1 MGSLKLSHH
10 RKKLLVAALLILL
23 TIIAFLPLKHNGFI
37 TSFDDNSYVTENMFV
52 QGGLSLRGLTY
63 AFTTTQAGNWHPLTW
78 LSLMLDYQ
86 LFGLNPKGYHA
97 TNLFFHLANVLL
109 LFLILENMT
118 KALWPSALTAA
129 LFALHP
135 LHVESVAWVSERKDV
150 LSTFFWLTTMGA
162 YLRYVRRPGWGR
174 YCLIVLSF
182 SLGLLTKPMLVTL
195 PFALLLLDYWP
206 LGRFQLP
213 PPPAP
218 LLDESGKHPYQ
229 RFTPRLVWEKVP
241 LLILS
246 AFFCL
251 STIHAQL
258 LGIASLEKFPFAARL
273 GNALLSYVSYL
284 GKMIWPVHL
293 AVFYPVFTNSLS
305 WGPVVA
311 AALALLAISLL
322 VLKGARK
329 YPYLPVGWF
338 WYLGTLVPVIG
349 LVQVGLQ
356 SMADRYTYVPLI
368 GIFIILAW
376 GLSDLSAKWR
386 GRELWLGAA
395 AGLGLVTLMTLTWYQ
410 LGYWRNT
417 KSLFEHAVEVTE
429 NNFMAYSILI
439 TEYEK
444 TGQID
449 KATEMFK
456 KAIDINNFPLAY
468 YNFGELVFRHN
479 IFDEAIQILE
489 KVIQFRTDFA
499 TPYNTLGLIYDHK
512 GRYTEALAMYQ
523 RAIAIDPTYGDAYNN
538 LGIYYA
544 KQGRYDDAVAMFQK
558 AVKFNPTSENYNN
571 LGLAL
576 AKQGNLDQAI
586 DMLRKAIK
594 IDPDNSGAQNMLKAF
609 QAQREGR

>member
-1 MGSLKLSHH
+1 MDSLKLSHH
-10 RKKLLVAALLILL
+10 QMKLLVAALLILL

-37 TSFDDNSYVTENMFV
+37 NSFDDNTYVTKNLFV

-63 AFTTTQAGNWHPLTW
+63 AFTTTQAANWHPLTW

-86 LFGLNPKGYHA
+86 LFGWNPKGYHA

-118 KALWPSALTAA
+118 KAFWPSALTAA

-135 LHVESVAWVSERKDV
+135 LHVESVAWVAERKDV

-174 YCLIVLSF
+174 YCLILLSF

-195 PFALLLLDYWP
+195 PFALLLMDYWP

-213 PPPAP
+213 PPPVARR
-218 LLDESGKHPYQ
+218 GKGGKQPYL
-229 RFTPRLVWEKVP
+229 RFSLRLIWEKVP
-241 LLILS
+241 LLILA
-246 AFFCL
+246 AFACFM
-251 STIHAQL
+251 TIHAQQSAM
-258 LGIASLEKFPFAARL
+258 ASLDQIPFAARL

-284 GKMIWPVHL
+284 VKMIWPVHL
-293 AVFYPVFTNSLS
+293 AVFYPFLKDSLS
-305 WGPVVA
+305 WGQVTA

-349 LVQVGLQ
+349 LIQVGLQ

-376 GLSDLSAKWR
+376 GLSDLTAKWR
-386 GRELWLGAA
+386 RRELWLGAA

-410 LGYWRNT
+410 LGYWRNA

-429 NNFMAYSILI
+429 NNFMAYSVLI
-439 TEYEK
+439 KEYEDA
-444 TGQID
+444 GQID
-449 KATEMFK
+449 KATKMFQ
-456 KAIDINNFPLAY
+456 KAIEVQNLFLAY
-468 YNFGELVFRHN
+468 YNFGALLVRQN
-479 IFDEAIQILE
+479 RFDEAIPMLE
-489 KVIQFRTDFA
+489 KAIKYRIDFA
-499 TPYNTLGLIYDHK
+499 MPYNFLGMIYDYQ
-512 GRYTEALAMYQ
+512 GRYTEAVAMYQ
-523 RAIAIDPTYGDAYNN
+523 KAIELDPTYGDAYNN
-538 LGIYYA
+538 LGIHYA
-544 KQGRYDDAVAMFQK
+544 KQERYGNAIAMFQK
-558 AVKFNPTSENYNN
+558 AVEFNPTSENYNN

-594 IDPDNSGAQNMLKAF
+594 IDPDNLGAQNMLKAF
-609 QAQREGR
+609 QAQREGP

>member
-1 MGSLKLSHH
+1 MKF
-10 RKKLLVAALLILL
+10 LVAALLILL
-23 TIIAFLPLKHNGFI
+23 TIIAFWPLKHNGFI
-37 TSFDDNSYVTENMFV
+37 NSFDDNTYVTKNLFV

-63 AFTTTQAGNWHPLTW
+63 AFTTTQAANWHPLTW

-162 YLRYVRRPGWGR
+162 YLRYVRRPGRGQ
-174 YCLIVLSF
+174 YCLILLSF

-218 LLDESGKHPYQ
+218 RRGKGGKHPYQ
-229 RFTPRLVWEKVP
+229 RFAPRLIWEKIP
-241 LLILS
+241 LLILA
-246 AFFCL
+246 AFSCL
-251 STIHAQL
+251 LTIHAQHWAM
-258 LGIASLEKFPFAARL
+258 ASPDQIPFAARL
-273 GNALLSYVSYL
+273 GNAPLSCVSYL

-293 AVFYPVFTNSLS
+293 AIFYPFLKDSLS
-305 WGPVVA
+305 WGQVAA

-349 LVQVGLQ
+349 LVQVGSQ

-376 GLSDLSAKWR
+376 GLSDLTAKWR

-410 LGYWRNT
+410 LGYWRNA

-439 TEYEK
+439 KEYEEA
-444 TGQID
+444 GQIY
-449 KATEMFK
+449 KATKMFQ
-456 KAIDINNFPLAY
+456 KAIEMNNLFLAY
-468 YNFGELVFRHN
+468 YNFGALLVRQDK
-479 IFDEAIQILE
+479 FDEAFRLLE
-489 KVIQFRTDFA
+489 KAIQFRTDFA
-499 TPYNTLGLIYDHK
+499 MPYNFLGMIYDYK

-523 RAIAIDPTYGDAYNN
+523 RGIELDQNYGDAYNN

-544 KQGRYDDAVAMFQK
+544 K
-558 AVKFNPTSENYNN
+558 
-571 LGLAL
+571 
-576 AKQGNLDQAI
+576 
-586 DMLRKAIK
+586 LRKIWRCYRNVSK
-594 IDPDNSGAQNMLKAF
+594 SCQI
-609 QAQREGR
+609 

>member
-1 MGSLKLSHH
+1 MDLFKLSN
-10 RKKLLVAALLILL
+10 RQMKLAVAAVLVLL
-23 TIIAFLPLKHNGFI
+23 TIIAFGPLKNNGFI
-37 TSFDDNSYVTENMFV
+37 SSFDDNVYVTQNMFV

-63 AFTTTQAGNWHPLTW
+63 AFTTTQAANWHPLTW

-118 KALWPSALTAA
+118 NALWPSALTAA

-150 LSTFFWLTTMGA
+150 LSTFFWLTTLGA

-174 YCLIVLSF
+174 YWLILLSYA
-182 SLGLLTKPMLVTL
+182 LGLMTKPMLVTL

-213 PPPAP
+213 PPPVARR
-218 LLDESGKHPYQ
+218 GKGGKQPYL
-229 RFTPRLVWEKVP
+229 RFSLRLIWEKVP

-251 STIHAQL
+251 STIHAQQL
-258 LGIASLEKFPFAARL
+258 ALASLEQAPFAARL
-273 GNALLSYVSYL
+273 GNALLAYVSYL
-284 GKMIWPVHL
+284 VKMIWPVHL
-293 AVFYPVFTNSLS
+293 AIFYPFLKDSLS
-305 WGPVVA
+305 WGQVAA

-349 LVQVGLQ
+349 LVQVGIQ
-356 SMADRYTYVPLI
+356 SMADRYTYLPLI

-376 GLSDLSAKWR
+376 GLSDLTAKWR

-395 AGLGLVTLMTLTWYQ
+395 AGLGLVTLMTLTWHQ
-410 LGYWRNT
+410 LGYWRNS
-417 KSLFEHAVEVTE
+417 KSLLEHAVEVTE

-439 TEYEK
+439 REYEEI
-444 TGQID
+444 GQINE
-449 KATEMFK
+449 ATKMFQ
-456 KAIDINNFPLAY
+456 KAIEVQNLFLAY
-468 YNFGELVFRHN
+468 YNYGALLVRQN
-479 IFDEAIQILE
+479 RFDEAIPLLE
-489 KVIQFRTDFA
+489 KAIQFSSNYPI
-499 TPYNTLGLIYDHK
+499 PYNTLGMIYDYK
-512 GRYTEALAMYQ
+512 GRSNEALAMYQ
-523 RAIAIDPTYGDAYNN
+523 RAIRIDQTYGDAYNN
-538 LGIYYA
+538 LGIIYGQ
-544 KQGRYDDAVAMFQK
+544 QGSYRDAIAMFQK
-558 AVKFNPTSENYNN
+558 AVKFNPTSQNYNN

-586 DMLRKAIK
+586 AMFREAIK
-594 IDPDNSGAQNMLKAF
+594 IDPDNFGAQKMLEDF
-609 QAQREGR
+609 LAQREGR

>member
-1 MGSLKLSHH
+1 MKLI
-10 RKKLLVAALLILL
+10 VASLLILL
-23 TIIAFLPLKHNGFI
+23 TIIAFWPLQHNGFI
-37 TSFDDNSYVTENMFV
+37 NSFDDNDYVTKNMFV

-63 AFTTTQAGNWHPLTW
+63 AFTTTQAANWHPLTW

-109 LFLILENMT
+109 LFLILESMT

-135 LHVESVAWVSERKDV
+135 LHVESVAWVAERKDV

-162 YLRYVRRPGWGR
+162 YLRYVRRPGWDR
-174 YCLIVLSF
+174 YCLILLSF

-218 LLDESGKHPYQ
+218 RLGKSGKQPYQ
-229 RFTPRLVWEKVP
+229 RFAPRLVWEKVP

-251 STIHAQL
+251 STIHAQQ
-258 LGIASLEKFPFAARL
+258 LGIASLEKFPFAARF
-273 GNALLSYVSYL
+273 GNALLSCVSYL

-293 AVFYPVFTNSLS
+293 AIFYPVFINSLS
-305 WGPVVA
+305 WGQVAA
-311 AALALLAISLL
+311 AALALLAISFL

-386 GRELWLGAA
+386 GRKLWLGAA

-410 LGYWRNT
+410 IGYWRNT

-439 TEYEK
+439 KEYEK
-444 TGQID
+444 AGQID
-449 KATEMFK
+449 KATKMFQ
-456 KAIDINNFPLAY
+456 KAIEINNFPLAY
-468 YNFGELVFRHN
+468 YNFGELVLRHN
-479 IFDEAIQILE
+479 LFDEAIPILE

-499 TPYNTLGLIYDHK
+499 TPYNTLGLIYDHN

-523 RAIAIDPTYGDAYNN
+523 KAIELDPTYGDAYNN
-538 LGIYYA
+538 FGIYYA
-544 KQGRYDDAVAMFQK
+544 KQGRYGDAIAMFQK

-576 AKQGNLDQAI
+576 AKHGNLDQAI
-586 DMLRKAIK
+586 DMLREAIK
-594 IDPDNSGAQNMLKAF
+594 IDPDNFGAQEMLNAF
-609 QAQREGR
+609 QAQGERR

>member
-1 MGSLKLSHH
+1 MDSLKLSHH
-10 RKKLLVAALLILL
+10 RMKLLVAALLILL
-23 TIIAFLPLKHNGFI
+23 TIIAFLPLTHNGFI
-37 TSFDDNSYVTENMFV
+37 NSFDDNAYVTENMFV

-63 AFTTTQAGNWHPLTW
+63 AFTTTQAANWHPLTW

-174 YCLIVLSF
+174 YSLILLSF
-182 SLGLLTKPMLVTL
+182 FLGLLTKPMLVTL

-213 PPPAP
+213 PPPAARRGK
-218 LLDESGKHPYQ
+218 SGKQPYQ
-229 RFTPRLVWEKVP
+229 RFAPRLVWEKVP

-251 STIHAQL
+251 STIHAQQSAM
-258 LGIASLEKFPFAARL
+258 ASLEKFPFAARL

-293 AVFYPVFTNSLS
+293 AIFYPLFKDSLS
-305 WGPVVA
+305 WGQVAA

-338 WYLGTLVPVIG
+338 WYLGTLVPAIG
-349 LVQVGLQ
+349 LVQVGIQ

-410 LGYWRNT
+410 LGYWRNS
-417 KSLFEHAVEVTE
+417 KSIFEHAVEVTE
-429 NNFMAYSILI
+429 NNYMAYSILI
-439 TEYEK
+439 IEYEK
-444 TGQID
+444 AGQID
-449 KATEMFK
+449 KATKMFQ
-456 KAIDINNFPLAY
+456 KAIEINNFPLAY
-468 YNFGELVFRHN
+468 YNFGELVIRQN
-479 IFDEAIQILE
+479 NFDEAIPILE
-489 KVIQFRTDFA
+489 KAIQFKKGFA
-499 TPYNTLGLIYDHK
+499 LPYNSLGLIYDHK
-512 GRYTEALAMYQ
+512 GRYTEALAMYK
-523 RAIAIDPTYGDAYNN
+523 RAIELDPTYGDAYNN

-544 KQGRYDDAVAMFQK
+544 KQGRYGDAIAMFQK

-586 DMLRKAIK
+586 DMLREAIK
-594 IDPDNSGAQNMLKAF
+594 IDPDNFGAQNTLKAF